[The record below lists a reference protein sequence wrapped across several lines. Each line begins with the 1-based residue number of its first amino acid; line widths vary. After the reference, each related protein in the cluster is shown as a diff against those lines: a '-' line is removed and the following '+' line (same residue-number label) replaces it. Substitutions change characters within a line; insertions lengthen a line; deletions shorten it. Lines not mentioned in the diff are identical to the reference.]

1 MILVTVG
8 TEQYP
13 FNALMSWVDA
23 LIRHQ
28 FIDPEEEVIVQ
39 YGAST
44 ELPDNVKIYR
54 RLPESKF
61 RELVEEARLVIAHC
75 GEGTALLLESLGK
88 PYVLVPRTQR
98 YGEHVD
104 DHQLEMADAMEKQ
117 GFAIARSPGDLV
129 RFLSA
134 PRALK
139 LASPDG
145 NLNKALSACC
155 GRPANQKIM
164 LVCSS
169 GGHYKAMQR
178 LKPFW
183 SEFRDVSWVTFR
195 NATAEAELSTSASQ
209 VYWAHSPTNR
219 NIPNLIRNLVL
230 AFKVLREER
239 PDVIL
244 STGAGVAV
252 PFLLLARYLCN
263 SQVIFVESKTRLKQI
278 SLSAKLL
285 KLFSGLD
292 HLVVQSRELADLY
305 PEALFVDAATPAGI
319 LASNTH
325 QAPLDSL
332 SFRNSILLSTPDHL
346 GIREGGVLE
355 ECFKTLESKPPKQ
368 IVLDMSATR
377 SIDGAGLGA
386 LFTCLRIAQSIGS
399 NLVLWSVKPEVQ
411 TILRTARL
419 DRLFTIETSTET
431 VRIHAN
437 ADTSVDK
444 VATAKLNPIQRVIDF
459 IGGSVG
465 LLAMALLYIPIGIAI
480 KLDSAGPILS
490 SQVRCGHM
498 GKRFRIW
505 KFRTTLIPANT
516 NSNTDLLNTLIPQT
530 TRVGHLL
537 HKTNLDKL
545 PMCWN
550 ILTGDMSLVGTR
562 ALTADEMECYS
573 IAQWS
578 HLDAKPGLTGEW
590 QAASTMQEYED
601 MVKLDSTSTV

>member
-28 FIDPEEEVIVQ
+28 FIEPEEEIIVQ

-61 RELVEEARLVIAHC
+61 RELVEQARLVIAHC

-117 GFAIARSPGDLV
+117 GFAVARSPGDLV

-134 PRALK
+134 PKALK

-145 NLNKALSACC
+145 NLTKALSACC

-195 NATAEAELSTSASQ
+195 NATAEAELSTSAGQ
-209 VYWAHSPTNR
+209 VHWAYSPTNR

-239 PDVIL
+239 PDVVL

-252 PFLLLARYLCN
+252 PFLVLARYLCN
-263 SQVIFVESKTRLKQI
+263 SQVIFVESKTRLKEI

-305 PEALFVDAATPAGI
+305 PEAIFVDAAAPAGI
-319 LASNTH
+319 LASNLHHT
-325 QAPLDSL
+325 PLSSL

-346 GIREGGVLE
+346 GIREGNVLE
-355 ECFKTLESKPPKQ
+355 ECLKTLENAPPKQ
-368 IVLDMSATR
+368 VVLDMSATR

-386 LFTCLRIAQSIGS
+386 LFSCLRIAKSIGS

-411 TILRTARL
+411 TILQTARL
-419 DRLFTIETSTET
+419 DRLFTIDASTQT

-437 ADTSVDK
+437 SETSVDQ
-444 VATAKLNPIQRVIDF
+444 VATVKLNPIRRAIDLM
-459 IGGSVG
+459 GGSIG
-465 LLAMALLYIPIGIAI
+465 LFAMALLYIPIGIAI
-480 KLDSAGPILS
+480 KLDSAGPIFS
-490 SQVRCGHM
+490 SQLRCGHM
-498 GKRFRIW
+498 GKHFRIW
-505 KFRTTLIPANT
+505 KFRSTVVPSQTSSDANPLNHIIPK
-516 NSNTDLLNTLIPQT
+516 T
-530 TRVGHLL
+530 TRIGRLL
-537 HKTNLDKL
+537 QKTNLDKL
-545 PMCWN
+545 PMFWN
-550 ILTGDMSLVGTR
+550 LLTGDMSLVGSR
-562 ALTADEMECYS
+562 ALTADEMECCS

-578 HLDAKPGLTGEW
+578 HLDAMPGLTGEW
-590 QAASTMQEYED
+590 HTALSMQEYED
-601 MVKLDSTSTV
+601 IVKLDSTSTI